1 VTDVLRIEQRDG
13 ILRLTLERPDV
24 RNALNGALIQALH
37 GAMDVAD
44 LEPEVRVVTIAGAG
58 RDFCA
63 GADLAELL
71 ASADRSPAANEE
83 DALRLGNLLAR
94 FRRCP
99 RPVVALVRGRALA
112 GGAGLATACDIV
124 LMAESAQLGYPEIQ
138 RGFVPAMVMAI
149 LRRLVGEKLA
159 FDLVATG
166 RVLGAAEAVGLGLAT
181 RVLPDAEFESRSDAL
196 VRQLAQASASAVAL
210 TKQLFYE
217 LDGRTLD
224 EGIALGAR
232 INALARTTTDFRAAI
247 SQFLGGSR

>member
-1 VTDVLRIEQRDG
+1 MTDVLRIEQRDG

>member
-1 VTDVLRIEQRDG
+1 MTDVLQARHQDG

-24 RNALNGALIQALH
+24 RNALNGALIEALH
-37 GAMDVAD
+37 GAMDAAD
-44 LEPEVRVVTIAGAG
+44 LDPEVRVVAISGAG

-63 GADLAELL
+63 GADLSELL
-71 ASADRSPAANEE
+71 ASADRSPAANEG
-83 DALRLGNLLAR
+83 DALRLGSLLAR
-94 FRRCP
+94 LRRCP

-181 RVLPDAEFESRSDAL
+181 RVLPDAEFEGRADAL
-196 VRQLAQASASAVAL
+196 LRQLALASASAAAL

-232 INALARTTTDFRAAI
+232 VNALARTTPDFRAAI
-247 SQFLGGSR
+247 GQFLGGSR

>member
-1 VTDVLRIEQRDG
+1 MTDVLRIEQRDG

-71 ASADRSPAANEE
+71 ASADRPPAANEE